1 MRKTGTKHHLDGL
14 LALLL
19 FGVFAASILSVL
31 LTGAGVYSRLTQRDQ
46 NAYDRR
52 TSVQYLATKV
62 RQTSSGDQVSV
73 GTFGEG
79 DALLLSEEIDGE
91 PYLTRIYCYDGWL
104 RELFAAAEDPFAPE
118 DGEKVLPA
126 QALTL
131 HMESNLLQVELTDSS
146 GQTISLTLSLRGG
159 EEAQT

>member
-1 MRKTGTKHHLDGL
+1 MRKTETKHHLDGL

-19 FGVFAASILSVL
+19 FGIFAASILSVL
-31 LTGAGVYSRLTQRDQ
+31 LTGAGVYSRLTQRDEK
-46 NAYDRR
+46 AYDRR

-79 DALLLSEEIDGE
+79 DALLLSEEIDGQ

-118 DGEKVLPA
+118 DGEKILPA

-131 HMESNLLQVELTDSS
+131 HMESNLLHAELTDNS

>member
-1 MRKTGTKHHLDGL
+1 M
-14 LALLL
+14 
-19 FGVFAASILSVL
+19 
-31 LTGAGVYSRLTQRDQ
+31 
-46 NAYDRR
+46 
-52 TSVQYLATKV
+52 
-62 RQTSSGDQVSV
+62 

-79 DALLLSEEIDGE
+79 DALLLSEEIDDQ

-118 DGEKVLPA
+118 DGEKILPA

-131 HMESNLLQVELTDSS
+131 HMESNLLHAELTDNS

>member
-46 NAYDRR
+46 RAYDRR
-52 TSVQYLATKV
+52 TCVQYLATKV
-62 RQTSSGDQVSV
+62 RQAPSGAQVTV

-79 DALLLSEEIDGE
+79 DALILTEDIDGQ

-104 RELFAAAEDPFAPE
+104 RELFSAADDPFAPE
-118 DGEKVLPA
+118 DGEKILPA
-126 QALTL
+126 QALAL
-131 HMESNLLQVELTDSS
+131 HTDHNLLQIDLTDSS
-146 GQTISLTLSLRGG
+146 GQTISLTLSPRGG
-159 EEAQT
+159 EEART

>member
-46 NAYDRR
+46 RAYDRR
-52 TSVQYLATKV
+52 TCVQYLATKV
-62 RQTSSGDQVSV
+62 RQAPSGAQVTV

-79 DALLLSEEIDGE
+79 DALLLSEDIDGQ

-104 RELFAAAEDPFAPE
+104 RELFSAADDPFAPE
-118 DGEKVLPA
+118 DGEKILPA
-126 QALTL
+126 QALAL
-131 HMESNLLQVELTDSS
+131 HTDHNLLQIDLTDSS
-146 GQTISLTLSLRGG
+146 GQTISLTLSPRGG
-159 EEAQT
+159 EEART